1 MENGRKSTMDKTRA
15 ETKPSERLEQ
25 GDEASAE
32 RVRAEPSTERVRVRR
47 ESDRERKLESAQRE

>member
-1 MENGRKSTMDKTRA
+1 MDKTRA

>member
-1 MENGRKSTMDKTRA
+1 MENGRKSTTDKTRV

-32 RVRAEPSTERVRVRR
+32 RARPEPSTERVRVRR
-47 ESDRERKLESAQRE
+47 ESDRERELYKW